1 MAVSISPIATL
12 CGRKCKVWLQMIKIN
27 CSFSAVQICKVK
39 RTISIQLLTWVG
51 WRKQFSGFIS
61 SFELISINSEGTQTI
76 FSIRLTVSYPNL
88 CVLVYKVNVYTV
100 QEHQAL
106 CRKSEQRATIEAN
119 HHKILVN
126 PLGIFKGLYH
136 LFKILWPSPS
146 GKSNDFHNLPPNC
159 R

>member
-39 RTISIQLLTWVG
+39 RTISIQLFTWVG

-76 FSIRLTVSYPNL
+76 FSICLTVSYPNL
-88 CVLVYKVNVYTV
+88 CVLVYKV
-100 QEHQAL
+100 L
-106 CRKSEQRATIEAN
+106 WD
-119 HHKILVN
+119 
-126 PLGIFKGLYH
+126 GL
-136 LFKILWPSPS
+136 KAWMI
-146 GKSNDFHNLPPNC
+146 
-159 R
+159 